1 MSALRFWDNMRPS
14 YFIYPSDAA
23 VTGSTRTFASLHKK
37 LLKDDLMALAWL
49 IPRRN
54 QAPVFAAVIPQAEE
68 FDDKEAQST
77 PPGMHCIVLPFLD
90 DIRANPVDETAVG
103 ILPHVK
109 PVLRKAGPVLFNKM
123 GEIVLAAKLKSFNPI
138 KYPNPA
144 LQWHYRVLQAY
155 ALEEELPKEKEDKT
169 IPKYNTL
176 HKRTGPLAVEWG
188 KLLDSLVPA
197 GGAVEPTKKR
207 KAVTNGKEDGGEVD
221 KKIKREKKPV
231 EAASNDKVES
241 LYEQG
246 TLMTVLP
253 CFLGRWLTVVQLKL
267 DQLKEAC
274 AQYRISAGKTKAHCV
289 EALEEYF
296 SRR

>member
-1 MSALRFWDNMRPS
+1 LGFKPVKKLRFWDNMRPS

-37 LLKDDLMALAWL
+37 LLKDHLMALAWF

-68 FDDKEAQST
+68 FDDKEAQIT

-90 DIRANPVDETAVG
+90 DIRANPVETTVTG
-103 ILPHVK
+103 NLPDVK
-109 PVLRKAGPVLFNKM
+109 PVLRKASPELRDKM
-123 GEIVLAAKLKSFNPI
+123 GEIVCAVKFKSFNPA

-155 ALEEELPKEKEDKT
+155 ALEEELPKKQEDKT

-188 KLLDSLVPA
+188 ELLAVEWGELLDSEVA
-197 GGAVEPTKKR
+197 GRAVEPTKKR
-207 KAVTNGKEDGGEVD
+207 KAVTNGKEDGDEAD

-231 EAASNDKVES
+231 EAASTDKVES

-253 CFLGRWLTVVQLKL
+253 WSPEDG
-267 DQLKEAC
+267 
-274 AQYRISAGKTKAHCV
+274 
-289 EALEEYF
+289 
-296 SRR
+296 

>member
-1 MSALRFWDNMRPS
+1 MRPS

-68 FDDKEAQST
+68 FDDNEAQIT
-77 PPGMHCIVLPFLD
+77 PPGMHCIVLPFRD
-90 DIRANPVDETAVG
+90 DIRANPVDGTVAG
-103 ILPHVK
+103 ALPHAK
-109 PVLRKAGPVLFNKM
+109 PVLRTAGPEITDKM
-123 GEIVLAAKLKSFNPI
+123 GEIICAVKFKSFNPI

-155 ALEEELPKEKEDKT
+155 ALEEEVPEKKEDKT
-169 IPKYNTL
+169 IPKYNAL

-188 KLLDSLVPA
+188 ELLAVEWGELLDSEVRA

-231 EAASNDKVES
+231 EAASKDKVES
-241 LYEQG
+241 FYEQG

-253 CFLGRWLTVVQLKL
+253 CFLGRWLTVV
-267 DQLKEAC
+267 
-274 AQYRISAGKTKAHCV
+274 
-289 EALEEYF
+289 
-296 SRR
+296 